1 MNFFQKK
8 KIQIDEYVKSSH
20 TLFLQP
26 KKVPFHSLV
35 YYITDGLGMWHK
47 RSFLPLLIY
56 FRDRSN
62 IFFLYKCL
70 MFCLII
76 KSPLRN
82 TKILNNFT
90 ALLNYFF
97 TSLTHGLLNKIKVIF
112 VMSPCNSKAK

>member
-1 MNFFQKK
+1 
-8 KIQIDEYVKSSH
+8 
-20 TLFLQP
+20 
-26 KKVPFHSLV
+26 
-35 YYITDGLGMWHK
+35 
-47 RSFLPLLIY
+47 
-56 FRDRSN
+56 
-62 IFFLYKCL
+62 

>member
-56 FRDRSN
+56 FIDRSN
-62 IFFLYKCL
+62 IFF
-70 MFCLII
+70 I
-76 KSPLRN
+76 
-82 TKILNNFT
+82 
-90 ALLNYFF
+90 
-97 TSLTHGLLNKIKVIF
+97 
-112 VMSPCNSKAK
+112 